1 MNTTLEETMGTMAD
15 FVTQNNIKIA
25 SEYADR
31 NPHMPDWNDANH
43 YKCKLTMGRKQMT
56 IYFSQGYG
64 VSHEPEAADVL
75 NCLADDSAGVSNARS
90 FEEWADEYGYD
101 TDSRKAEKT
110 YNVCVKQAARLLS
123 FLGEDL
129 YDELLWETER
139 L

>member
-1 MNTTLEETMGTMAD
+1 MGNMND
-15 FVTQNNIKIA
+15 FVKRNNIRIT
-25 SEYADR
+25 SERVDH
-31 NPHMPDWNDANH
+31 NPNMPDWNDANH

-56 IYFSQGYG
+56 VYFSQGYG
-64 VSHEPEAADVL
+64 ITHEPEAADVL

-90 FEEWADEYGYD
+90 FEEWAEEYGYD

-110 YNVCVKQAARLLS
+110 YKVCVKQAARLLS

-129 YDELLWETER
+129 YNELLWETER

>member
-1 MNTTLEETMGTMAD
+1 MMAQEETMGTMAD
-15 FVTQNNIKIA
+15 FVARHNIKIA
-25 SEYADR
+25 CEWADR

-56 IYFSQGYG
+56 VYFSQGYG
-64 VSHEPEAADVL
+64 VTHEPEAADVL

-123 FLGEDL
+123 FLGDDL
-129 YDELLWETER
+129 YNELLWETER

>member
-1 MNTTLEETMGTMAD
+1 MMTQEETMGTMAD
-15 FVTQNNIKIA
+15 FVARHNIKIA
-25 SEYADR
+25 CEWADR

-56 IYFSQGYG
+56 VYFSQSYG
-64 VSHEPEAADVL
+64 VSHEPEVVDVL

-90 FEEWADEYGYD
+90 FEEWAEEYGYD

-123 FLGEDL
+123 FLGKDL
-129 YDELLWETER
+129 YDKLLWETER
-139 L
+139 I

>member
-1 MNTTLEETMGTMAD
+1 MTQEETMGTMAD
-15 FVTQNNIKIA
+15 FVARHNIKIA
-25 SEYADR
+25 CEWADR

-56 IYFSQGYG
+56 VYFSQGYG
-64 VSHEPEAADVL
+64 VSHEPEVVDVL

-90 FEEWADEYGYD
+90 FEEWAEEYGYD

-129 YDELLWETER
+129 YNELLWETKR

>member
-1 MNTTLEETMGTMAD
+1 MMTQEETMGTMAD
-15 FVTQNNIKIA
+15 FVARHNIKIA
-25 SEYADR
+25 CEWADR

-43 YKCKLTMGRKQMT
+43 YKCKITMGCKQVT

-64 VSHEPEAADVL
+64 VTHEPEAADVL

-110 YNVCVKQAARLLS
+110 YNVCVKQAAGLLS

-129 YDELLWETER
+129 YNELLWETER

>member
-1 MNTTLEETMGTMAD
+1 MGTMAY
-15 FVTQNNIKIA
+15 FVAQNNIKIA
-25 SEYADR
+25 CEWADR

-56 IYFSQGYG
+56 VYFSQGYG
-64 VSHEPEAADVL
+64 ISHEPKTADVL

-90 FEEWADEYGYD
+90 FEEWANEYGYD

-123 FLGEDL
+123 FLGNDL
-129 YDELLWETER
+129 YNELLWETER

>member
-1 MNTTLEETMGTMAD
+1 MTQEETMGTMAD
-15 FVTQNNIKIA
+15 FVARHNIKIA
-25 SEYADR
+25 CEWADR

-56 IYFSQGYG
+56 VYFSQGYG
-64 VSHEPEAADVL
+64 ISHEPKTADVL

-90 FEEWADEYGYD
+90 FEEWAEEYGYD
-101 TDSRKAEKT
+101 TDSRKAEKA

-129 YDELLWETER
+129 YSDLLWDTER

>member
-1 MNTTLEETMGTMAD
+1 MMTQEETMGTMAD

-56 IYFSQGYG
+56 VYFSQGYG
-64 VSHEPEAADVL
+64 VSHEPEVVDVL
-75 NCLADDSAGVSNARS
+75 NCLADDIAGVSNARS
-90 FEEWADEYGYD
+90 FEEWAEEYGYD

-110 YNVCVKQAARLLS
+110 YNVCVKKAARLLS
-123 FLGEDL
+123 FLGDDL
-129 YDELLWETER
+129 YNELLWETER

>member
-1 MNTTLEETMGTMAD
+1 MAQEETMGTMAD
-15 FVTQNNIKIA
+15 FVARHNIKIA
-25 SEYADR
+25 CEWADR

-64 VSHEPEAADVL
+64 VTHEPEAADVL

-90 FEEWADEYGYD
+90 FEEWAEEYGYD

-129 YDELLWETER
+129 YNELLWETER

>member
-1 MNTTLEETMGTMAD
+1 MKE
-15 FVTQNNIKIA
+15 FVERHNIKIA
-25 SEYADR
+25 CEWVDH

-56 IYFSQGYG
+56 VYFSQGYG
-64 VSHEPEAADVL
+64 ITHEPEAADVL

-90 FEEWADEYGYD
+90 FEEWAEDYGYD

-110 YNVCVKQAARLLS
+110 YKVCVKQAARLLS
-123 FLGEDL
+123 FLGENL
-129 YDELLWETER
+129 YNELLWETER